1 MTKRGKE
8 KKKSK
13 GEGHMSKTRL
23 RPIWIVSPGDN
34 ERGGR
39 MGRERVHGS
48 TNIALSRMNK
58 NVGRRGGR
66 EH

>member
-1 MTKRGKE
+1 
-8 KKKSK
+8 
-13 GEGHMSKTRL
+13 MSKTRL

-58 NVGRRGGR
+58 NAGRRGGR